1 MPVRAF
7 SNMFSTAVDTCVVK
21 DVIDND
27 LDYKSL
33 DV

>member
-1 MPVRAF
+1 MPVCAF
-7 SNMFSTAVDTCVVK
+7 SNIFSTTVDTCVVK

-33 DV
+33 ES